1 LEDNKKFNKQKHKL
15 VPISNAEEQPKHIN
29 LSNKTKRIKQIM
41 EKIILFEAKNSITL
55 KKMGRAKEI
64 LITIILMSS

>member
-1 LEDNKKFNKQKHKL
+1 
-15 VPISNAEEQPKHIN
+15 
-29 LSNKTKRIKQIM
+29 M